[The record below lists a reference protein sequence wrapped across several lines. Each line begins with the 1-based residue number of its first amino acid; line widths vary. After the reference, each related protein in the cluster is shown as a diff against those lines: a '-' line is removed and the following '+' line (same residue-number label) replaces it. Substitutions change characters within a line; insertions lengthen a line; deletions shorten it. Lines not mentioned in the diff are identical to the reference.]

1 MKRKKFLAVLLS
13 ASMCMGVFAPIHV
26 LADSRKVVTLG
37 VDLSDDQKN
46 KILKYF
52 GVTLDSVDVIYINN
66 QQEREAL
73 GSYIPLEQIGT
84 HTYSCAM
91 VSPTTS
97 GGIQVK
103 TANLNYVTCNMIA
116 TTLSTSGVNNCQ
128 VLAAAPFEVSGTGAL
143 TGVIHAYEQ
152 AANVTLDPVKKD
164 LANQEMVITS
174 EMSLGM
180 GASEATAVVNGTKE
194 QVIENNVTDIGEI
207 NNIVNNIVNEYQVEM
222 SDEEKAKL
230 AELMQKIAEQD
241 YDIAQ
246 MKANLAKVQENVISD
261 TKASDEQKAEAAKK
275 AEESAAEA
283 LKVAQEALELAKQN
297 QQTEAPTTPQTEAAI
312 EGSVEVQDETQAPE
326 TTAPEVASTEAPAQ
340 SGDNILNN
348 TDISALEDGSTT
360 VNEGTTTQTVE
371 EQKATDATTQ
381 SEDLGIPEATG
392 ETFTESGE
400 IVEESTESAEVVE
413 TEAPAEEVTEA
424 VVETEMQTE
433 AMTEA
438 VTEAVTEAQTEV
450 QQETQDLGTMS
461 EEDYNIFSDIKST
474 LDNEFSDTVIPS
486 ADGATLV
493 YLSVDSCQLALKDIE
508 TYVAMLFGKGVDTIS
523 SQEEADETIP
533 KDAFEKTEE
542 LVPVKSYVDSRMVQL
557 DKFARRYILMDTN
570 GVFNDSDLADSDK
583 VAVYDYVMS
592 VFEDKISSDVEDT
605 GEVVTEVEDESLA
618 TSETSVQE

>member
-1 MKRKKFLAVLLS
+1 MKRKKFLAALLS
-13 ASMCMGVFAPIHV
+13 ASMCMGMFAPIHV

-261 TKASDEQKAEAAKK
+261 TKASDEQKAEATKK

-297 QQTEAPTTPQTEAAI
+297 QQTEATTNPQTEAAI
-312 EGSVEVQDETQAPE
+312 EGSVEVPDETQAPE
-326 TTAPEVASTEAPAQ
+326 TTAPDVASTEAPAQ

-348 TDISALEDGSTT
+348 TDISALEDGNTT

-371 EQKATDATTQ
+371 EQKATDETAQT
-381 SEDLGIPEATG
+381 EDLGIPEATG

-400 IVEESTESAEVVE
+400 VVESTESAEVTE

-424 VVETEMQTE
+424 VVETEMQ
-433 AMTEA
+433 
-438 VTEAVTEAQTEV
+438 TEAVTEAQTEV

-486 ADGATLV
+486 ADGTTLV
-493 YLSVDSCQLALKDIE
+493 YLSVDSCQSALKDIE
-508 TYVAMLFGKGVDTIS
+508 TYVAMLFGKGVDAIS
-523 SQEEADETIP
+523 AQEEADETIP
-533 KDAFEKTEE
+533 TDVFEKTEE
-542 LVPVKSYVDSRMVQL
+542 MVPVKSYVDNRMVQL
-557 DKFARRYILMDTN
+557 DKFARRYILMDTAS
-570 GVFNDSDLADSDK
+570 VFKGSDLADSDK

-592 VFEDKISSDVEDT
+592 VFEDKISSDVENAE
-605 GEVVTEVEDESLA
+605 GVEEAVTEVVDDSLD
-618 TSETSVQE
+618 TLETSVQE

>member
-1 MKRKKFLAVLLS
+1 
-13 ASMCMGVFAPIHV
+13 
-26 LADSRKVVTLG
+26 
-37 VDLSDDQKN
+37 
-46 KILKYF
+46 
-52 GVTLDSVDVIYINN
+52 
-66 QQEREAL
+66 
-73 GSYIPLEQIGT
+73 
-84 HTYSCAM
+84 M

-207 NNIVNNIVNEYQVEM
+207 NNIVNNIVNDYQVEM

-283 LKVAQEALELAKQN
+283 LKVAQEALELAKRN
-297 QQTEAPTTPQTEAAI
+297 QQTEATTNPQTEAAI
-312 EGSVEVQDETQAPE
+312 EGSVEVPDETQAPE

-381 SEDLGIPEATG
+381 TEDLGIPEATG

-400 IVEESTESAEVVE
+400 VVESTESAEVVE

-424 VVETEMQTE
+424 VVETEMQ
-433 AMTEA
+433 TEA

-486 ADGATLV
+486 ADGTTLV
-493 YLSVDSCQLALKDIE
+493 YLSVDSCQSALKDIE
-508 TYVAMLFGKGVDTIS
+508 TYVAMLFGKGVDAIS

-542 LVPVKSYVDSRMVQL
+542 LVPVKSYVDGRMVQL

-570 GVFNDSDLADSDK
+570 GVFKGSDLADSDK
-583 VAVYDYVMS
+583 VAVYL
-592 VFEDKISSDVEDT
+592 
-605 GEVVTEVEDESLA
+605 SLIHI
-618 TSETSVQE
+618 

>member
-1 MKRKKFLAVLLS
+1 MKRKKFLAALLS
-13 ASMCMGVFAPIHV
+13 ASMCMGMFAPIHV

-52 GVTLDSVDVIYINN
+52 GVSLDSVDVIYINN
-66 QQEREAL
+66 QQERDAL

-261 TKASDEQKAEAAKK
+261 TKASDEQKAEATKK

-283 LKVAQEALELAKQN
+283 LQVAQEALDLAKQN
-297 QQTEAPTTPQTEAAI
+297 QQTDATTNPQTEAAI
-312 EGSVEVQDETQAPE
+312 EGSVEVPDETQASE
-326 TTAPEVASTEAPAQ
+326 TTAPDVVSTEAPVQ
-340 SGDNILNN
+340 SGDNILDN
-348 TDISALEDGSTT
+348 TDISALEDGNTT

-371 EQKATDATTQ
+371 EQKATDATAQT
-381 SEDLGIPEATG
+381 EDLGIPEATG

-400 IVEESTESAEVVE
+400 VVESTDPVEVTE
-413 TEAPAEEVTEA
+413 TEAPVEEVTEA
-424 VVETEMQTE
+424 PAVETEMQ
-433 AMTEA
+433 
-438 VTEAVTEAQTEV
+438 TEAVTEAQTEV

-493 YLSVDSCQLALKDIE
+493 YLSVDSCQSALKDIE
-508 TYVAMLFGKGVDTIS
+508 TYVAMLFGKGVDAIS
-523 SQEEADETIP
+523 AQEEADETIP
-533 KDAFEKTEE
+533 TDVFEKTEE
-542 LVPVKSYVDSRMVQL
+542 MVPVKSYVDARMVQL
-557 DKFARRYILMDTN
+557 DKFARRYILMDTSS
-570 GVFNDSDLADSDK
+570 VFKGSDLADSDK

-592 VFEDKISSDVEDT
+592 VFEDKISSDVEDVE
-605 GEVVTEVEDESLA
+605 GVEEAVTEVVDESLD
-618 TSETSVQE
+618 TLETTIQE

>member
-1 MKRKKFLAVLLS
+1 MKRKKFLAALLS
-13 ASMCMGVFAPIHV
+13 ASMCMGMFAPIHV

-297 QQTEAPTTPQTEAAI
+297 QQTETTTNPQTEAAI
-312 EGSVEVQDETQAPE
+312 EGSVEVPDETQAPE
-326 TTAPEVASTEAPAQ
+326 TTAPEVASTEAPTQ
-340 SGDNILNN
+340 SSDNILNN

-371 EQKATDATTQ
+371 EQKATDATAQT
-381 SEDLGIPEATG
+381 EDLGIPEATG

-400 IVEESTESAEVVE
+400 VVEESTESAGVVE

-424 VVETEMQTE
+424 VVETEMQ
-433 AMTEA
+433 TEA

-493 YLSVDSCQLALKDIE
+493 YLSVDSCQSALKDIE

-533 KDAFEKTEE
+533 KDVFEKTEE

-557 DKFARRYILMDTN
+557 DKFARRYILMDAN
-570 GVFNDSDLADSDK
+570 GVFKGSDLADSDK
-583 VAVYDYVMS
+583 AAVYDYVMS

-605 GEVVTEVEDESLA
+605 GEAVTEVADESLA

>member
-13 ASMCMGVFAPIHV
+13 ASMCMGMFTPIHV

-207 NNIVNNIVNEYQVEM
+207 NNIVNNVVNEYQVEM

-297 QQTEAPTTPQTEAAI
+297 QQTEAPTTPQTEAAV
-312 EGSVEVQDETQAPE
+312 EGSVEVLDETQAPE
-326 TTAPEVASTEAPAQ
+326 TTAPEVASTEAPTQ

-381 SEDLGIPEATG
+381 TEDLGIPEATG

-400 IVEESTESAEVVE
+400 VVEESTESAEVVE
-413 TEAPAEEVTEA
+413 TEAPVEEVTEA

-433 AMTEA
+433 A
-438 VTEAVTEAQTEV
+438 VTEAHTEV

-486 ADGATLV
+486 ADGTTLV
-493 YLSVDSCQLALKDIE
+493 YLSVDSCQSALKDIE

-533 KDAFEKTEE
+533 KDVFEKTEE
-542 LVPVKSYVDSRMVQL
+542 LVPVKSYVDGRMVQL

-570 GVFNDSDLADSDK
+570 GVFKGSDLADSDK

-605 GEVVTEVEDESLA
+605 GEAVTEVADESLA

>member
-13 ASMCMGVFAPIHV
+13 ASMCMGMFAPIHV

-297 QQTEAPTTPQTEAAI
+297 QQTEATTNPQTEAAI
-312 EGSVEVQDETQAPE
+312 EGSVEVPDETQAPE
-326 TTAPEVASTEAPAQ
+326 TTAPEVASTEAPTQ
-340 SGDNILNN
+340 SSDNILNN

-381 SEDLGIPEATG
+381 TEDLGIPEATG

-400 IVEESTESAEVVE
+400 VVESTESAEVVE

-424 VVETEMQTE
+424 VVETEMQ
-433 AMTEA
+433 
-438 VTEAVTEAQTEV
+438 TEAVTEAQTEV

-486 ADGATLV
+486 ADGTTLV
-493 YLSVDSCQLALKDIE
+493 YLSVDSCQSALKDIE
-508 TYVAMLFGKGVDTIS
+508 TYVAMLLGKGVDAIS
-523 SQEEADETIP
+523 AQEEADETIP
-533 KDAFEKTEE
+533 TDVFEKTEE
-542 LVPVKSYVDSRMVQL
+542 MVPIKNYVDTRMVQL

-570 GVFNDSDLADSDK
+570 GVFKGSDLADSDK

-605 GEVVTEVEDESLA
+605 GETVTEVADESLA

>member
-1 MKRKKFLAVLLS
+1 MKRKKFLAALLS
-13 ASMCMGVFAPIHV
+13 ASMCMGMFAPIHV

-37 VDLSDDQKN
+37 VDLADDQKS

-52 GVTLDSVDVIYINN
+52 GVSLDSVDVIYINN
-66 QQEREAL
+66 QQERDAL

-207 NNIVNNIVNEYQVEM
+207 NNIVNNVVNEYQVEM
-222 SDEEKAKL
+222 SDDEKAKL

-297 QQTEAPTTPQTEAAI
+297 QQTEAPTEPQTEAVIA
-312 EGSVEVQDETQAPE
+312 GSVEVPDETQASE
-326 TTAPEVASTEAPAQ
+326 TTATDVVSTEAPVQ
-340 SGDNILNN
+340 SGDNILDN

-371 EQKATDATTQ
+371 EQKATEETAST
-381 SEDLGIPEATG
+381 EDLGIPEATG

-400 IVEESTESAEVVE
+400 VVESTDPVEVVE
-413 TEAPAEEVTEA
+413 TEAPVEEVTEA
-424 VVETEMQTE
+424 PAVETEMQ
-433 AMTEA
+433 
-438 VTEAVTEAQTEV
+438 TEAVTEAQTEV

-486 ADGATLV
+486 ADGTTLV
-493 YLSVDSCQLALKDIE
+493 YLSVDSCQSALKDIE
-508 TYVAMLFGKGVDTIS
+508 TYVAMLFGKGVDAIS
-523 SQEEADETIP
+523 AQEEADETIP
-533 KDAFEKTEE
+533 SDVFEKTEE
-542 LVPVKSYVDSRMVQL
+542 MVPVKSYVDARMVQL
-557 DKFARRYILMDTN
+557 DKFARRYILMDTAS
-570 GVFNDSDLADSDK
+570 VFKGSDLADSDK

-592 VFEDKISSDVEDT
+592 VFEDKISSDVEDAE
-605 GEVVTEVEDESLA
+605 GAEEAVTEVVDESLG
-618 TSETSVQE
+618 TLETTIQE